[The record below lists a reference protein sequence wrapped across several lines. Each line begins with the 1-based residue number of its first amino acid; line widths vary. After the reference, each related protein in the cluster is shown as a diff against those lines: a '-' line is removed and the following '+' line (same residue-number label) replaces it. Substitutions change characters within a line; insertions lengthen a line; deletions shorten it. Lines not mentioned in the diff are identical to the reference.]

1 MFLLPILLH
10 VYCCVGPFKMRL
22 VSAVRQLFMQ
32 TFAAGRPEVGIV
44 RLLAPFRLEKVGYP
58 VNQTSI
64 QGIANSVD

>member
-1 MFLLPILLH
+1 
-10 VYCCVGPFKMRL
+10 MRL